1 MCPVGKESRPCYNR
15 LHGLVSDSNEEGAD
29 TGMETSPSLPF
40 RNPDLPLETRVN
52 DLVSRLTREE
62 KVELMCQYQAA
73 VPRLGIAPY
82 KHGTEAA
89 HGVAWLGE
97 ATVFPQPIGL
107 GCTWD
112 KTLMAQIGEVIGT
125 EARGFFRRDPA
136 VNGLTLWAPT
146 VDLER
151 DPRWGRTEEAYGEDP
166 HLTGQLAAALIRGM
180 QGDHPF
186 YVRAVASLKHFLA
199 NNNEAGRADKTVSLT
214 PRNLHEYYLRPFET
228 CFKEGGALSMM
239 TAYNGVNGLPCN
251 LHPLIRETVKE
262 AWGMNGFVVS
272 DAWDVSGTV
281 RDHGHMD
288 SYAEAVAASIKAGID
303 SLTDDADLMKASIR
317 EALDEGLLSENDL
330 DTALRNT
337 FRVRFRL
344 GEFDPD
350 ERNPYAA
357 IDESAI
363 LRPEH
368 AALSLTAAR
377 KSAVLLKNEGNL
389 LPLSAKTGKVAVIG
403 PLADV
408 VYRDWY
414 SGHLPYAVTPLAG
427 IRKKL
432 SGQVLFADGDDRLKL
447 VAEGAGVAADGD
459 ERVMAAI
466 SPDPQGGDTIR
477 VTDWGFGDF
486 TLFNETAGKYITTDD
501 SRLTATADDIW
512 GWFTKEVFRLRRN
525 EEGTVTL
532 ATWKG
537 DPVAVQASGLLVVG
551 VGDGGNVANE
561 INVAGSAE
569 LSGSGRQAPATPFT
583 LETVIS
589 GREEAI
595 KAAREADAAIVFVGN
610 HPLIGGKETLDRT
623 DIALPESQMA
633 LIRAVHAAN
642 PNTVV
647 VIIGSYP
654 YAIDWA
660 AAHVPAILYTAHA
673 GQETG
678 NAIADVLFGDTNPAG
693 RLNMTWYRADEPLP
707 DIMDYD
713 IIKRNRTYLYFE
725 GEPLYPFGH
734 GLSYSRFQYG
744 PLSVSDGP
752 IRARGTITAEATVTN
767 VSDREGEEVPQ
778 LYVRFSGS
786 RYKRPRQQLVG
797 FDRIRLAPG
806 ESKRIRFELNAE
818 ALEVWDVTRGRFCLE
833 NGSCIL
839 MLGASSADIR
849 RTLTVPVEGE
859 TIPPRDLGQVTV
871 ADRFDDYEAIAIGNR
886 AGTPCVHPLAT
897 GDGPSARQGWIR
909 FDDAVVGDAAA
920 FFEVQAASGNGGT
933 VEIRLDGPDGPAIG
947 RLAIDG
953 DGEGRWRTFTCAVNL
968 SPAMGNICLV
978 LHGDVAISRFRFA

>member
-1 MCPVGKESRPCYNR
+1 
-15 LHGLVSDSNEEGAD
+15 
-29 TGMETSPSLPF
+29 METTPSFPF

-62 KVELMCQYQAA
+62 KVELMVQYQAA

-112 KTLMAQIGEVIGT
+112 KTLLEQIGEVIGT
-125 EARGFFRRDPA
+125 EARGFYRRDPA
-136 VNGLTLWAPT
+136 INGLTLWAPT
-146 VDLER
+146 VELER

-166 HLTGQLAAALIRGM
+166 HLTGQLASALIRGM
-180 QGDHPF
+180 QGNDPF

-199 NNNEAGRADKTVSLT
+199 NNNEAGRADKSVTVT

-228 CFKEGGALSMM
+228 CFKQGGALSMM

-251 LHPLIRETVKE
+251 LHPLVKETVKE
-262 AWGMNGFVVS
+262 QWGMNGFVVS

-281 RDHGHMD
+281 RDHGHMAT
-288 SYAEAVAASIKAGID
+288 YKEAVAASIKAGID
-303 SLTDDADLMKASIR
+303 SLTDDADLMKTSIR
-317 EALDEGLLSENDL
+317 EALDEGLLTENDL
-330 DTALRNT
+330 DVALRNT

-363 LRPEH
+363 LRPGH

-377 KSAVLLKNEGNL
+377 KNIVLLKNDGNL

-403 PLADV
+403 PLANV

-414 SGHLPYAVTPLAG
+414 SGNLPYAVTPLDG
-427 IRKKL
+427 IRNKVA
-432 SGQVLFADGDDRLKL
+432 GDVLYADGDDRVKL
-447 VAEGAGVAADGD
+447 ATGGAKVAAEGEDRVLAARAADSQ
-459 ERVMAAI
+459 E
-466 SPDPQGGDTIR
+466 GDTIR

-486 TLFNETAGKYITTDD
+486 TLFNETCGKYITTDD

-512 GWFTKEVFRLRRN
+512 GWFTKEVFKLRQSDR
-525 EEGTVTL
+525 GDVTL

-537 DPVAVQASGLLVVG
+537 DSVTADASGMLG
-551 VGDGGNVANE
+551 VGSGTGENVANE
-561 INVAGSAE
+561 INVAGAAE
-569 LSGSGRQAPATPFT
+569 LSDASAQTAAAAFE
-583 LETVIS
+583 LETVRH
-589 GREEAI
+589 GRDEAV

-610 HPLIGGKETLDRT
+610 HPLIGGKETLDRA

-633 LIRAVHAAN
+633 LIQAVHAAN
-642 PNTVV
+642 PNTIV
-647 VIIGSYP
+647 VIVGSYP

-660 AAHVPAILYTAHA
+660 AEHVPAILYTSHA
-673 GQETG
+673 GQELG
-678 NAIADVLFGDTNPAG
+678 NAVADVLFGDTNPAG
-693 RLNMTWYRADEPLP
+693 RLNMTWYRAAESLP

-713 IIKRNRTYLYFE
+713 IIKRNRTYLYFA

-734 GLSYSRFQYG
+734 GLSYARFQYG
-744 PLSVSDGP
+744 PLSVSGGP
-752 IRARGTITAEATVTN
+752 LRENDTVTVEATVTN

-778 LYVRFSGS
+778 LYVRVTGS

-806 ESKRIRFELNAE
+806 ETKRVRFELTADM
-818 ALEVWDVTRGRFCLE
+818 LTVWDVTRNRYCLE
-833 NGSCIL
+833 NGNCTL

-859 TIPPRDLGQVTV
+859 TIPPRNLEQVTM
-871 ADRFDDYEAIAIGNR
+871 ADQFDDYADIAIGNR
-886 AGTPCVHPLAT
+886 RGIPCVHPLAE
-897 GDGPSARQGWIR
+897 GDDPSSLQGWIR
-909 FDDAVVGDAAA
+909 FDDAVFSEPPA
-920 FFEVQAASGNGGT
+920 FFELEVASESAGA
-933 VEIRLDGPDGPAIG
+933 VELRLDGPDGPVIG
-947 RLAIDG
+947 RLAVDG
-953 DGEGRWRTFTCAVNL
+953 DAGGTWRTFTCAVEPPPASANL
-968 SPAMGNICLV
+968 CL
-978 LHGDVAISRFRFA
+978 LLQGDVAISRFRFA